1 LTSEGKRK
9 KYLMS
14 TFGEIKYER
23 RLYKDKDNKWRYLL
37 DERLNLG
44 KNQRVSVM
52 FLQRALEEAGEV
64 SYRQARRNLSPVWGE
79 DTYSHETIRGYV
91 KKVGEEIKEKEV
103 LEDNVDAGDDEEE
116 KDKVVYLEAD
126 STGIPIRDKEKGRTE
141 IKLGIF
147 YRGFKERYKEHKEG
161 NNKYFSAVDKYY
173 LGGIESAEE
182 FWEKANTVG
191 SSLFNISEAKHF
203 IIGGDGASWIKEGAK
218 GYKNSIYHLCL
229 YHLHKRIKE
238 AFGVR
243 KEKEKRL
250 LKIVLGGEV
259 VRQTSS

>member
-44 KNQRVSVM
+44 KNQRVSIM

-64 SYRQARRNLSPVWGE
+64 SYRQARRNLSRVWGE

-103 LEDNVDAGDDEEE
+103 LEDNINAGSNKEE
-116 KDKVVYLEAD
+116 KKVVYLEAD
-126 STGIPIRDKEKGRTE
+126 STGIPIRDKEKYILDNFEGIKNRDKIRE
-141 IKLGIF
+141 IESEGVRFPGII
-147 YRGFKERYKEHKEG
+147 EG
-161 NNKYFSAVDKYY
+161 NIDKVISNRFKKR
-173 LGGIESAEE
+173 GCCWSIE
-182 FWEKANTVG
+182 G
-191 SSLFNISEAKHF
+191 CDSLFQA
-203 IIGGDGASWIKEGAK
+203 
-218 GYKNSIYHLCL
+218 
-229 YHLHKRIKE
+229 
-238 AFGVR
+238 
-243 KEKEKRL
+243 
-250 LKIVLGGEV
+250 
-259 VRQTSS
+259 